1 MRHVPTSYLPAIDPD
16 GPVDRTIGEALT
28 AAAATWP
35 ERLALVEGLPSG
47 EGRSWTFAGLEQAAH
62 RAASALLDRF
72 QPGDRVA
79 VWATNRPEWLLTQ
92 FGAALAGITI
102 VTVNPAYREGELR
115 YVLNQSRANGLVVEP
130 EVRGRDHLAVAEAIR
145 EELPELH
152 ELISLDD
159 WQPFIGS
166 APERIGLPAVG
177 PRDPAQIQYTS
188 GTTGFPKGA
197 LLAHSGLTLNGRM
210 YAEAIG
216 AAVGDVWVNP
226 MPLFHT
232 AGCGLATLGAL
243 QTGGIQVLPPDFDA
257 DLMLGLFERYRGT
270 IMLSVPT
277 MLIRMLDAQRD
288 RRRDVAAWRLT
299 TLGGAPVPVE
309 LIRRAQ
315 RELGVAVGI
324 GFGQT
329 EASPY
334 ITHTLPDDPHPQWFE
349 TTGRPLPGVAVKIS
363 DPATGNTVPAGQTGE
378 ICTRGACVM
387 LGYFDDAEGTAKAVD
402 ADGWL
407 HTGDLGLIDE
417 LGYLKVRGRIK
428 DLIIRGGEN
437 IYPREVEDVLYEHP
451 AVVNAAIVGLPD
463 QEWGEVVAAFVQ
475 VRPGQPDD
483 GQRLRA
489 ELEAHCRE
497 RLAGYKIPRVWQFVD
512 ELPQTSSGKIQKFV
526 LRDTY
531 AATPTVTSE
540 NRPVQ

>member
-1 MRHVPTSYLPAIDPD
+1 MRNVPLSYLPATDPD
-16 GPVDRTIGEALT
+16 GPVDRTIGEAL
-28 AAAATWP
+28 AAAAVTWP
-35 ERLALVEGLPSG
+35 ERLALVEGVLSG
-47 EGRSWTFAGLEQAAH
+47 EGRCWTFGDLEQVAH
-62 RAASALLDRF
+62 RVASALLDRF
-72 QPGDRVA
+72 QGGDRVA

-92 FGAALAGITI
+92 FGAALAGITL
-102 VTVNPAYREGELR
+102 VTVNPAYGESELR
-115 YVLNQSRANGLVVEP
+115 YVLKQSRANGLVVEP
-130 EVRGRDHLAVAEAIR
+130 EVRGLDHLAMAGAVSR
-145 EELPELH
+145 ELPELR

-159 WQPFIGS
+159 LGQFVAS
-166 APERIGLPAVG
+166 APDRIDWPVVG

-197 LLAHSGLTLNGRM
+197 LLAHNGLTLNGRI

-216 AAVGDVWVNP
+216 AVVGDVWINP

-232 AGCGLATLGAL
+232 AGCGLVTLGAL
-243 QTGGIQVLPPDFDA
+243 QTGGVQVLPPAFDA
-257 DLMLGLFERYRGT
+257 DLMLDLFERYRGT

-277 MLIRMLDAQRD
+277 MLIRMLDAQLD
-288 RRRDVAAWRLT
+288 RPRNVDAWRLA

-309 LIRRAQ
+309 LVRRAE
-315 RELGVAVGI
+315 RELGVVVGI

-329 EASPY
+329 ESSPY
-334 ITHTLPDDPHPQWFE
+334 ITHTLPDDPHPRWFE
-349 TTGRPLPGVAVKIS
+349 TVGLPLPGVAVKI
-363 DPATGNTVPAGQTGE
+363 AGETTGETMPIGQTGE

-387 LGYFDDAEGTAKAVD
+387 LGYFEDSEATERAIDPG
-402 ADGWL
+402 GWL

-417 LGYLKVRGRIK
+417 LGYLQVRGRMK

-451 AVVNAAIVGLPD
+451 AVVNAAVVGLPD

-475 VRPGQPDD
+475 VRPGQSADSR
-483 GQRLRA
+483 QLRA
-489 ELEAHCRE
+489 QLEAHCRE

-526 LRDTY
+526 LRDMY
-531 AATPTVTSE
+531 AASATNE
-540 NRPVQ
+540 NGPVQ